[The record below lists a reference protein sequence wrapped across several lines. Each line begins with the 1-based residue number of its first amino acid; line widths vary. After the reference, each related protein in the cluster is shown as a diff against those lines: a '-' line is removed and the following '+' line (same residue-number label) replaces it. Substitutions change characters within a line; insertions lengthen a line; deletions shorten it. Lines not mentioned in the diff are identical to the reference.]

1 MCQVV
6 NLGKKSLVHIERF
19 PLEPPATAIGQ
30 KRGVGFIVGRKMGMT
45 SGSAAPGR
53 GGDRTMVGSGM
64 SSDRGSM

>member
-45 SGSAAPGR
+45 SAAPGR
-53 GGDRTMVGSGM
+53 GGDRTLVGSGM